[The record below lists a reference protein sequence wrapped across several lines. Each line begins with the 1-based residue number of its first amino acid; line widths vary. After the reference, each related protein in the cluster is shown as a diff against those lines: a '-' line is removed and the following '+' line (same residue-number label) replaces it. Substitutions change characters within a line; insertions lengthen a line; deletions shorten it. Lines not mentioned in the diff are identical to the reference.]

1 MEKKE
6 LTKYEIYVGLVNR
19 TTMREA
25 TLEEVSELIN
35 SVFKERKIGFSVV
48 RQLGGYSHEYGYST
62 EKSIRV
68 TLFDIT
74 EDEVENIAMKL
85 KEGLVT
91 DAVLITREDCDFY
104 YK

>member
-1 MEKKE
+1 MQKKE
-6 LTKYEIYVGLVNR
+6 LTKFEIYVGLVNK
-19 TTMREA
+19 TTLREA
-25 TLEEVSELIN
+25 TLEEVSALIN
-35 SVFKERKIGFSVV
+35 SIFKERKIAFSIV
-48 RQLGGYSHEYGYST
+48 RQFGGYSHEYGYST
-62 EKSIRV
+62 ENSIRV

-91 DAVLITREDCDFY
+91 DAVLITREACEFY

>member
-1 MEKKE
+1 MEKKK
-6 LTKYEIYVGLVNR
+6 LIKYEIYVGLVNR

-25 TLEEVSELIN
+25 TLEEVSKLIN
-35 SVFKERKIGFSVV
+35 SVFKERRIGFSVV

-62 EKSIRV
+62 ENSIRV

-74 EDEVENIAMKL
+74 EDEVERIAMKL

-91 DAVLITREDCDFY
+91 DAVLITHEDCDFY